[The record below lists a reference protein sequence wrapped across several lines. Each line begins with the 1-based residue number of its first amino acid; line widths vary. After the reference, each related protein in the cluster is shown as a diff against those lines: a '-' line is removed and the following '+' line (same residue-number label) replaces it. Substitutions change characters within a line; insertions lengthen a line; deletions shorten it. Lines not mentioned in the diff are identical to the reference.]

1 MSPKLPNDDDIK
13 EKDENMDEDETLS
26 SSDSFSGSKVPVRLG
41 DDSSLN
47 LSKMFRTGFSIMLPM

>member
-13 EKDENMDEDETLS
+13 EREKGPGEDEIHPS
-26 SSDSFSGSKVPVRLG
+26 SESFSGSKVPVRLG

-47 LSKMFRTGFSIMLPM
+47 LSRMYQNWFLDYAS